1 MKTLVSHYKE
11 IKEKLKSQLERVE
24 TTEQVVKIVQE
35 EINKLADLSSDYIRG
50 LTPPQARLAT
60 VMLKALNQY
69 TSILILVKL
78 QDSTPNALEKSNSS
92 TNSPSESQLA
102 LTELTSK
109 TLSSFNT
116 ITQLEKNLKAL
127 TSLDYY
133 KQTLSQQV
141 HNNREVISSLLT
153 GGIAGTL
160 AGGYSWGLIGAI
172 TGGLLGKIFQQTQ
185 SSENA
190 SIASQLEP
198 RKNEL
203 KVGIDIEKLLDHLY
217 QAFQSIDL
225 TVAAY
230 GGTEEKAPK
239 PGLENHLDLLEYLQD
254 LMADGLDEQTQ
265 LPTAVRRRIEQAAT
279 ILRRYGI
286 ETRVYQPTEEQDLAM
301 EPWSMFYFEPS
312 LDPQITDYITLKHAF
327 VKDDQVLLPGSVVEP
342 PSSSA
347 A

>member
-35 EINKLADLSSDYIRG
+35 EINKLADLSGDYIGG

-69 TSILILVKL
+69 ISILILVKL
-78 QDSTPNALEKSNSS
+78 QDSTPNTTEKSNSS
-92 TNSPSESQLA
+92 ANSQSESQVG
-102 LTELTSK
+102 LTELTSN
-109 TLSSFNT
+109 TLAPFNT
-116 ITQLEKNLKAL
+116 ITQIEKNLKVL

-133 KQTLSQQV
+133 KQALSQQV
-141 HNNREVISSLLT
+141 HKNREVISSLLT

-172 TGGLLGKIFQQTQ
+172 TGGLLGKIVQQTQ
-185 SSENA
+185 LSENT
-190 SIASQLEP
+190 SIALQPEP
-198 RKNEL
+198 GKNEL
-203 KVGIDIEKLLDHLY
+203 KLGIDIEKLLDHLY

-225 TVAAY
+225 TVGAY
-230 GGTEEKAPK
+230 GGTQEKAPK

-286 ETRVYQPTEEQDLAM
+286 ETRVYQPSEEQDLGM
-301 EPWSMFYFEPS
+301 EAWSMFYFEPS

-327 VKDDQVLLPGSVVEP
+327 VKDDQVLLPGSVIEP
-342 PSSSA
+342 ASSSA
-347 A
+347 S

>member
-1 MKTLVSHYKE
+1 MKTLISHYKE

-24 TTEQVVKIVQE
+24 TTDQAVKIVQD
-35 EINKLADLSSDYIRG
+35 EINKLADLSGDYIRG

-78 QDSTPNALEKSNSS
+78 QDSTPNTSEKSHSNANSQ
-92 TNSPSESQLA
+92 SENQLG
-102 LTELTSK
+102 LTELTSN
-109 TLSSFNT
+109 TLAPFNT
-116 ITQLEKNLKAL
+116 ITQIEKNLKAL

-133 KQTLSQQV
+133 KQALSQQV
-141 HNNREVISSLLT
+141 QQNREVMSSLLA
-153 GGIAGTL
+153 GGITGTL

-172 TGGLLGKIFQQTQ
+172 TGGVIGKIVQQTQ
-185 SSENA
+185 SSENTGVT
-190 SIASQLEP
+190 SQPEP
-198 RKNEL
+198 PKNKL
-203 KVGIDIEKLLDHLY
+203 KIGVDIDKLLDHLY

-230 GGTEEKAPK
+230 GGTQEKAPK

-254 LMADGLDEQTQ
+254 LMAEGLDEQTQ

-286 ETRVYQPTEEQDLAM
+286 ETRVYQPTEEQELAM
-301 EPWSMFYFEPS
+301 EAWSMFYFEPS
-312 LDPQITDYITLKHAF
+312 LDPQTTDYITLKHAF

-342 PSSSA
+342 ASSSA

>member
-24 TTEQVVKIVQE
+24 TTEPIVKIVQE
-35 EINKLADLSSDYIRG
+35 EINKLADLSGDYIRS

-60 VMLKALNQY
+60 VMLKALKQY

-78 QDSTPNALEKSNSS
+78 QNSTPNALEKSHSS
-92 TNSPSESQLA
+92 SLLQSENQIGLS
-102 LTELTSK
+102 ELTHN

-116 ITQLEKNLKAL
+116 ALQIEKNFKAW
-127 TSLDYY
+127 TSPDYY
-133 KQTLSQQV
+133 KQALLQQL
-141 HNNREVISSLLT
+141 HKNREIVSSLLA
-153 GGIAGTL
+153 GGITGTL

-172 TGGLLGKIFQQTQ
+172 TGSLLGKILQQTQ
-185 SSENA
+185 FSENT
-190 SIASQLEP
+190 SVVTQLEN
-198 RKNEL
+198 RQNEL
-203 KVGIDIEKLLDHLY
+203 KIGIDIEKLLDHLY

-225 TVAAY
+225 TVGAY
-230 GGTEEKAPK
+230 GDQEKVPK

-286 ETRVYQPTEEQDLAM
+286 ETRLYQPIDEQEMDIEA
-301 EPWSMFYFEPS
+301 WSMFYFEPS
-312 LDPQITDYITLKHAF
+312 LDPEITNYITLKHAF
-327 VKDDQVLLPGSVVEP
+327 VKDDQVILPGSVVEP
-342 PSSSA
+342 TSSSTA
-347 A
+347 